1 MKADL
6 LIRNARIV
14 NGLGTPWFRG
24 AVSVAR
30 GRIAAVGP
38 EAAHA
43 GAAEV
48 IDAQDRFL
56 APGFI
61 DMHTHSDFDLL
72 RSPDALGKLRQ
83 GVTTQ
88 AIGHCG
94 YSAAPVCDEHLPLL
108 DAYAGFLKAG
118 VEPQWT
124 WRSFA
129 QWLAR
134 LEALPLG
141 ANVASFVGHGTLR
154 IAVMGF
160 SDQPASPGQLAAM
173 RELAAGCMAE
183 GAVGMTS
190 GLIYAPGIYAD
201 TDELV
206 EVARGLAPLG
216 GLYESHMR
224 NESDDVVAS
233 VAELIE
239 VGRRA
244 GVAAQISHHKAC
256 GMQNYGLVGQ
266 TLALVDQ
273 ARANGQDV
281 TLNFY
286 PYDAASTTLRA
297 ILPAWVQEGGIG
309 ALAGRLA
316 DPAVRERLRAE
327 IESGPGGWDNYYRNS
342 GGAQGVIL
350 LFFPKT
356 PQYEGR
362 TLAEAA
368 ADMGRHPLDAAFD
381 LIVRN
386 QGEDTCAYKMISED
400 DMERIMRHPASIV
413 ASDSIPC
420 APGGKS
426 HPRLSGTF
434 PRVLDRYVR
443 QRGVL
448 SLEEAVRKMSA
459 MPAQRMGLYDRGI
472 IAPGLAADMV
482 LLDMDRLRD
491 TATFANPAAAPA
503 GIDCVVVGGAVCM
516 RDGQPT
522 GARPGR
528 VLRPGR
534 AGADC

>member
-1 MKADL
+1 MQADL
-6 LIRNARIV
+6 LITNARIV

-24 AVSVAR
+24 AVAAR
-30 GRIAAVGP
+30 GGRIVAMGA
-38 EAAHA
+38 EAATLS
-43 GAAEV
+43 AAEV
-48 IDAQDRFL
+48 VDAQGRYL

-72 RSPDALGKLRQ
+72 RSPDATGKLRQ

-94 YSAAPVCDEHLPLL
+94 YSAAPVCDENLALL
-108 DAYAGFLKAG
+108 DAYTGFLKAG
-118 VEPQWT
+118 VQPPWT

-129 QWLAR
+129 QWLAH

-141 ANVASFVGHGTLR
+141 TNVVSFVGHGTLR

-160 SDQPASPGQLAAM
+160 SDQPASPAQLAAM
-173 RELAAGCMAE
+173 RELAARCMAE

-190 GLIYAPGIYAD
+190 GLIYAPGIYASA
-201 TDELV
+201 DELV

-244 GVAAQISHHKAC
+244 GIAAQISHHKAC
-256 GMQNYGLVGQ
+256 GMQNYGRVVE

-273 ARANGQDV
+273 ARAQGQDV

-297 ILPAWVQEGGIG
+297 LLPAWVQEGGIE
-309 ALAGRLA
+309 ALAARLA

-327 IESGPGGWDNYYRNS
+327 IEGDSGGWDNYYRNS
-342 GGAQGVIL
+342 GGAKGVIL

-368 ADMGRHPLDAAFD
+368 ADMGRHPLEAAFD
-381 LIVRN
+381 LIIRN
-386 QGEDTCAYKMISED
+386 RGEDNCAYKMISEA
-400 DMERIMRHPASIV
+400 DMERIMRHPAAIV

-443 QRGVL
+443 QRKVL

-459 MPAQRMGLYDRGI
+459 LPAQRMGLYDRGV
-472 IAPGLAADMV
+472 IAPGLAADLV
-482 LLDMDRLRD
+482 LLDMERLRD
-491 TATFANPAAAPA
+491 NATFADPAAAPE
-503 GIDCVVVGGAVCM
+503 GIDLVVVGGAVCM

-522 GARPGR
+522 DARPGR
-528 VLRPGR
+528 VLRPRR
-534 AGADC
+534 AGG